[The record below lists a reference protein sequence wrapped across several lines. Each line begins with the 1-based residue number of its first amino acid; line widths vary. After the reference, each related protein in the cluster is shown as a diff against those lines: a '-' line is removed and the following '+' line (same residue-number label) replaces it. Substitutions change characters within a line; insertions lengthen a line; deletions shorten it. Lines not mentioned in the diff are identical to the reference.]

1 MKGKM
6 LILSMKFEQSKSN
19 IHIISRGL
27 IVQGGDIILCKAKGA
42 GWFFLPGGHIEEGE
56 SARSALLRELEEE
69 TGIDNFQIVSLIGI
83 CENIFSLDKETS
95 QHEINIIFEVN
106 IPQILKIESKE
117 SNIEFVNIKR
127 GGLKNSNILPSSLK
141 DGVLEWLENK
151 KPFFKEI

>member
-1 MKGKM
+1 M
-6 LILSMKFEQSKSN
+6 LILGMKFEQSKSN

-27 IVQGGDIILCKAKGA
+27 IAQGGDIVLCKTKGA

-69 TGIDNFQIVSLIGI
+69 T
-83 CENIFSLDKETS
+83 
-95 QHEINIIFEVN
+95 
-106 IPQILKIESKE
+106 
-117 SNIEFVNIKR
+117 EFVNIKR
-127 GGLKNSNILPSSLK
+127 GGHKNSNILPSSLK